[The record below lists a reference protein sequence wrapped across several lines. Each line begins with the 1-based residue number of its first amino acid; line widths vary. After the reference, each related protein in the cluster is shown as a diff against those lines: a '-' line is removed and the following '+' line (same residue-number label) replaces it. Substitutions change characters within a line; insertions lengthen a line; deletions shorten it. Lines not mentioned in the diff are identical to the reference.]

1 MMNHLNELLVQV
13 NSSNQE
19 MEGKMREG
27 KYLYPHI
34 ASALKSDDYVLSVQ
48 GLSHYEGTLIGRGK
62 NLPERSGFFSYEK
75 RIFWIF
81 GEIVLITIG
90 MNAAPQRD
98 APQRFT

>member
-34 ASALKSDDYVLSVQ
+34 ASALKSDDYVLSVR
-48 GLSHYEGTLIGRGK
+48 GLSHYEETLIWRGK
-62 NLPERSGFFSYEK
+62 TSGAVRFFLYEK

-81 GEIVLITIG
+81 GEIVQVPLG
-90 MNAAPQRD
+90 
-98 APQRFT
+98 

>member
-1 MMNHLNELLVQV
+1 MNHLNELLVQV

-34 ASALKSDDYVLSVQ
+34 ASALKSNDYVLSVR
-48 GLSHYEGTLIGRGK
+48 GLSHYEGTLISREK
-62 NLPERSGFFSYEK
+62 NFRSGQAFSYEK

-81 GEIVLITIG
+81 REIVLVPLG
-90 MNAAPQRD
+90 
-98 APQRFT
+98 